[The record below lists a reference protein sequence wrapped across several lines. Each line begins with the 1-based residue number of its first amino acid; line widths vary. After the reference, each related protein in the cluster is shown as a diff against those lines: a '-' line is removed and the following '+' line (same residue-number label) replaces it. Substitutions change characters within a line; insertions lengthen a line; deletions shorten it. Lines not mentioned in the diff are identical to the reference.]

1 MTRVLLLLTGALLMM
16 GGCSR
21 SNIESVP
28 GPVYLVVV
36 ENPLAH
42 DLDVFYDDG
51 AEVVEL
57 GRVEAG
63 EAREFVIARPESPSV
78 EILGR
83 DSDRTHTI
91 SQTVE
96 LVERSSVRIRLTP

>member
-1 MTRVLLLLTGALLMM
+1 MKRALLLLVAGLVL

-21 SNIESVP
+21 NNIESVP
-28 GPVYLVVV
+28 GPVYLVAV

-42 DLDVFYDDG
+42 DLDIFYDDG

-57 GRVEAG
+57 GTVAAG
-63 EAREFVIARPESPSV
+63 ATREFVIARPESPAV

-83 DSDRTHTI
+83 DADRTHTV
-91 SQTVE
+91 SQRVE
-96 LVERSSVRIRLTP
+96 LVEGSSVRVRLTP